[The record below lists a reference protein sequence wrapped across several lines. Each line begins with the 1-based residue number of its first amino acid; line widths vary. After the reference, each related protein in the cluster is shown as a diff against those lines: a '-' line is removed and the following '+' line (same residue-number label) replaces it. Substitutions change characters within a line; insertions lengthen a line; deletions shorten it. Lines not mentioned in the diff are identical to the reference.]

1 MSKNDTTIRLSIETR
16 NALAT
21 LRDAHNYDTIS
32 ELLERMIA
40 REVAQLNDNDRLL
53 YELLLNKRNAL

>member
-1 MSKNDTTIRLSIETR
+1 MSKNDTTIRLSAETR

-21 LRDAHNYDTIS
+21 LRDAHNCDTIS

-40 REVAQLNDNDRLL
+40 REVAELDNDDRTL
-53 YELLLNKRNAL
+53 YELLLKKRNES

>member
-1 MSKNDTTIRLSIETR
+1 MSKNDTTIRLSTETR

-32 ELLERMIA
+32 ELLERMID
-40 REVAQLNDNDRLL
+40 REVSQLNDNDRLL

>member
-1 MSKNDTTIRLSIETR
+1 MSKDTSLRLSTNTR

-21 LRDAHNYDTIS
+21 LRDVHRCDTLS

-40 REVAQLNDNDRLL
+40 QEVSQLNDNDRLL
-53 YELLLNKRNAL
+53 YELLLNKRNES

>member
-1 MSKNDTTIRLSIETR
+1 MSKNDTTIRLSTETR

-21 LRDAHNYDTIS
+21 LRDAHNCDTIS

-40 REVAQLNDNDRLL
+40 REVAELDNDDRLL
-53 YELLLNKRNAL
+53 YELLLKKRNES

>member
-1 MSKNDTTIRLSIETR
+1 MSKNDTTIRLSTETR

-32 ELLERMIA
+32 ELLERMID
-40 REVAQLNDNDRLL
+40 REVAELDNDDRTL
-53 YELLLNKRNAL
+53 YELLLKKRNES